1 MRLTFLH
8 ELSIEKYLSAVAVI
22 ITGVVGLIFLLALL
36 IISLNTALDDARE
49 RGRSIADL
57 LAFNLQAPLAFGDTE
72 SADVILESLTLLTDV
87 SGAELLDS
95 DGNQFSLW
103 GGPIEAEADHYLFI
117 PTRDTVKSD
126 VSIDGENLGTLS
138 ISISLRAIHE
148 EHIFISVIA
157 LGLWIVGLFIAIGL
171 SRSLNRRVTTPL
183 NELDQFMTR
192 AAQTESYS
200 ERVNYSQNDELGHV
214 VAALNNLLDR
224 VEDRDNRLSELI
236 EVLTEAR
243 DAAEASAQAKT
254 SFLANMSHEVRT
266 PMNGIVG
273 LIDLI
278 KLEGLNRRQEA
289 WIASMGRSADALL
302 TIIDDILDFTRIEAG
317 QLEIRPST
325 FALEPCVTGIRDLFT
340 DQIKRRSIAFNVEIS
355 DNVPALIHADQ
366 GRIRQILLNLVGNA
380 FKFTE
385 EGSIAVKVCIKE
397 DGDNPRVHFE
407 VIDTG
412 IGIAE
417 AQHEVVFARFQQIDT
432 GLTRRYGGAGL
443 GLSICHQ
450 LATLMGGEIGFESAV
465 NQGSRFWFEIP
476 LTSTSVLET
485 ETQKSDP
492 AASAE
497 SNFVPA
503 SFEHTGM
510 STFSVLVAEDSE
522 VNQFIVR
529 ELLNK
534 LGVSVTVVADGQ
546 QAVDAAA
553 TTDFDVILMDISMPI
568 KDGLEATQEIIA
580 NATKVSR
587 DVYIVGLSAHAM
599 VGDKEKAI
607 DVGMRDYLTKP
618 ISLEALREA
627 LARYQ
632 ECQNAETIGGKTHE
646 THNP

>member
-1 MRLTFLH
+1 MRLTFLK
-8 ELSIEKYLSAVAVI
+8 ELSIEKYLSAVAVT
-22 ITGVVGLIFLLALL
+22 ITGIVGLIFLLTLL
-36 IISLNTALDDARE
+36 IISFNTALDDARA

-72 SADVILESLTLLTDV
+72 SADMILESLTLLTDV

-103 GGPIEAEADHYLFI
+103 GRPIELEADHYLFI

-126 VSIDGENLGTLS
+126 VSIDDEHLGTLS

-148 EHIFISVIA
+148 KHIFISVIA
-157 LGLWIVGLFIAIGL
+157 LGLWIIGLFIAIAL
-171 SRSLNRRVTTPL
+171 SRSLNRRVTQPL
-183 NELDQFMTR
+183 SELDEFMTR
-192 AAQTESYS
+192 AAQTESYT

-278 KLEGLNRRQEA
+278 KLEGLNKRQEA

-302 TIIDDILDFTRIEAG
+302 MIIDDILDFTRIEAG

-325 FALEPCVTGIRDLFT
+325 FALEPCVTSIRDLFT
-340 DQIKRRSIAFNVEIS
+340 DQIKRRSIVFNVEIN
-355 DNVPALIHADQ
+355 DNVPTLIHADQ

-385 EGSIAVKVCIKE
+385 EGSIAVKVCVNADE
-397 DGDNPRVHFE
+397 GNPCVHFD

-412 IGIAE
+412 IGIAKE
-417 AQHEVVFARFQQIDT
+417 QHEVVFARFQQIDT

-450 LATLMGGEIGFESAV
+450 LATLMGGRIGFESAV

-476 LTSTSVLET
+476 LTSTSVPES

-492 AASAE
+492 STNAE
-497 SNFVPA
+497 SNVMP
-503 SFEHTGM
+503 SSIEHTDM
-510 STFSVLVAEDSE
+510 STVSVLVAEDSE

-553 TTDFDVILMDISMPI
+553 MTDFDVILMDISMPI
-568 KDGLEATQEIIA
+568 KDGLEATQEIITKA
-580 NATKVSR
+580 AKVSR
-587 DVYIVGLSAHAM
+587 EVYIVGLSAHAM

-607 DVGMRDYLTKP
+607 NVGMRDYLTKP

-627 LARYQ
+627 LVRYQ
-632 ECQNAETIGGKTHE
+632 ECQNAETIGGKAHE
-646 THNP
+646 ADNI